1 MGTCIARTG
10 NEQYAMRT
18 ARIVLL
24 ATFSGAALAPPSGA
38 TGYADARQLHA
49 ACTELAA
56 LTAGGQSTPLDDPC
70 RTYLVDFFTAHKEA
84 HDARLTAMLAGGA
97 LDPVPEPCFRPPDFV
112 SFADLSSLIAQ
123 KGLTTPAL
131 LDAPSDAL
139 VRHALADAFPCSAP
153 GDDQR

>member
-18 ARIVLL
+18 ARIMLL

-97 LDPVPEPCFRPPDFV
+97 VGSLTPPRLPTPELLCCC
-112 SFADLSSLIAQ
+112 DLSSLIAQ